1 MAQPSRETKLSD
13 IFSAP
18 LELAKNKI
26 DAAISDDATED
37 DPAGQLHVAS
47 TPCLAGA
54 SDADCTKHWAAHYM
68 SRATEASILMLQNG
82 GSMRMVTLT
91 QTRAERI
98 SCKRSKGSEGATCLH
113 VTRFTNLVHCCMST
127 KVTN

>member
-82 GSMRMVTLT
+82 VSMRTVTLNRT
-91 QTRAERI
+91 YI
-98 SCKRSKGSEGATCLH
+98 LH
-113 VTRFTNLVHCCMST
+113 SLQRQ
-127 KVTN
+127 